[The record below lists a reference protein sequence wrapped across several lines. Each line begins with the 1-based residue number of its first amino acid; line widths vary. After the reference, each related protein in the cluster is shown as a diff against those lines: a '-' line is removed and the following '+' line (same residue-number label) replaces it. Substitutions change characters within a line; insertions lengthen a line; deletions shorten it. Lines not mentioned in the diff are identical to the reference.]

1 MTQHIV
7 FLDRKSLIADMRAP
21 NFAHVWQDFDQTLP
35 EQVAARIQNASIV
48 VTNKVKL
55 PGAILARAP
64 KVKMIA
70 AAATGTDNIDL
81 TYCREQDIVVS
92 NIRNYAVHT
101 VPEHVFM
108 LVLALRRNLLAWRQ
122 DLQQGLWQQADQFC
136 LFTQPINDLYGS
148 VLGIV
153 GGGVLG
159 QAVAKL
165 AAAFGMQVRLAE
177 HKGASSVRAGYT
189 AFDSVLREADVITL
203 HAPLTDATRH
213 LFSEREF
220 NLMKPS
226 ALLIN
231 TARGNLVDEL
241 ALEQALTTGRIAG
254 AGFDVLAEEPPRTGS
269 RLLDLNLPNFILTPH
284 VAWASREAM
293 QILADQVIDN
303 IEAFVRGEPRNRLA

>member
-7 FLDRKSLIADMRAP
+7 FLDRASLVATLRAP
-21 NFAHVWQDFDQTLP
+21 AFAHTWQDYEQTKP
-35 EQVAARIQNASIV
+35 DEVVARIRDASIV
-48 VTNKVKL
+48 VSNKVKL
-55 PGAILARAP
+55 SGEVLSQTPQ
-64 KVKMIA
+64 VKMIA

-81 TYCREQDIVVS
+81 AYCREHGIVVS

-108 LVLALRRNLLAWRQ
+108 LMLALRRNLLAWRQ

-136 LFTQPINDLYGS
+136 LFTQPIHDLHGS

-153 GGGVLG
+153 GGGALG

-177 HKGASSVRAGYT
+177 HKGASSARAGYT

-203 HAPLTDATRH
+203 HLPLTDATRH

-241 ALEQALTTGRIAG
+241 ALEQALITGRIAG

-284 VAWASREAM
+284 VAWASCEAM
-293 QILADQVIDN
+293 QTLADQVIDN
-303 IEAFVRGEPRNRLA
+303 IEAYVAGNPCNRVA

>member
-1 MTQHIV
+1 MTRHIV
-7 FLDRKSLIADMRAP
+7 FLDRKSLTADMRAP

-55 PGAILARAP
+55 PGELLAQAP
-64 KVKMIA
+64 NVKMIA

-81 TYCREQDIVVS
+81 AYCKEQGIVVS

-108 LVLALRRNLLAWRQ
+108 LMLALRRNLLAWRQ

-136 LFTQPINDLYGS
+136 LFTQPIHDLYGS

-177 HKGASSVRAGYT
+177 HKGASSVRTGYT
-189 AFDSVLREADVITL
+189 AFDNVLREADVITL
-203 HAPLTDATRH
+203 HLPLTDATRH

-269 RLLDLNLPNFILTPH
+269 RLLNLNLPNFILTPH

-293 QILADQVIDN
+293 QTLADQVIDN
-303 IEAFVRGEPRNRLA
+303 IEAYVAGSPCNRVA